1 MEIDQIQ
8 SRYEK
13 FTGLLTKCGER
24 GNKAKEM
31 CEHLGARLI
40 LCPAST
46 HESVPGCHPGGLLDT
61 SIRVL
66 SRMRDIQKAIPDAS
80 KVPVES
86 VILTGLLH
94 NIGMV
99 GSESVDYLLPQ
110 DSDWHRKQGRLY
122 RYNEELPKMSV
133 PHRSLYLL
141 QKFGVEVTLE
151 EWTAIAL
158 SGGPHREE
166 NRFYIGSEPTLSH
179 LLSQAKTWSGLR
191 DI

>member
-1 MEIDQIQ
+1 MEIEQIQ

-13 FTGLLTKCGER
+13 FTNLLTKCGER

-31 CEHLGARLI
+31 CESLGERLI

-46 HESVPGCHPGGLLDT
+46 HESIPGCHPGGLIET
-61 SIRVL
+61 SLRVL

-80 KVPVES
+80 KVSVES

-99 GSESVDYLLPQ
+99 GTETVDYLVTQ

-122 RYNEELPKMSV
+122 RYNDDLPKMSV

-141 QKFGVEVTLE
+141 QKFVVDLTVE